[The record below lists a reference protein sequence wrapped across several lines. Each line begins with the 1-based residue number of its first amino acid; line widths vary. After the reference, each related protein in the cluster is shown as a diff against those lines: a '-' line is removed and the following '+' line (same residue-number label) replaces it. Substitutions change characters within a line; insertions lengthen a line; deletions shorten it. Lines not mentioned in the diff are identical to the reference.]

1 MTGKQ
6 ESEEW
11 FINNMPYE
19 KIIISRKDYVST
31 EALSPISQKNRNV
44 ILVDT
49 YGKPATYCNGTV
61 FLD

>member
-1 MTGKQ
+1 
-6 ESEEW
+6 
-11 FINNMPYE
+11 MPYE

-49 YGKPATYCNGTV
+49 YGKPATYCNGTMHSLTDKISHGTV
-61 FLD
+61 